1 MLHLAR
7 SAKPGGLL
15 HVEPFDYS
23 KLPKVHLQEIK
34 LLEAVQTY
42 LPRAGFSDELAK
54 AIKILISREIGPKF
68 SFHRD
73 HMSAVNV
80 PQKIQALTRQGV
92 YLVFGL
98 PPLDQKGVLEIDP
111 LLAHMAIDK
120 LLGGTGEALTM
131 VRPLTEIEEAVLSF
145 LFMKIFALI
154 FDRCGKQAQVHFRL
168 EAFRSS
174 PEEVLPL
181 VKNVQDG
188 VYFSF
193 HLSLGDRA
201 GYARLILPLPMAQ
214 KAVLEPR
221 EGVAASPEKELE
233 YYGARLENL
242 GYLETEIWTELG
254 RTSLKV
260 VDINRL
266 EPGDVI
272 VLEKTQARVEGG
284 RLAGALPVRIGR
296 GERGSFRGEIV
307 AAGDRLKVR
316 LTGVDLEQPI

>member
-1 MLHLAR
+1 LHI
-7 SAKPGGLL
+7 
-15 HVEPFDYS
+15 EPFDFS
-23 KLPKVHLQEIK
+23 RLPKVSTQETK
-34 LLEAVQTY
+34 LLEAIQTY
-42 LPRAGFSDELAK
+42 LPRAGFAEELSK

-80 PQKIQALTRQGV
+80 SQKIQGLTRQGV

-120 LLGGTGEALTM
+120 LLGGTGEPLTM
-131 VRPLTEIEEAVLSF
+131 IRPLTEIEEAVLSF
-145 LFMKIFALI
+145 LFMKLFALI

-214 KAVLEPR
+214 KAVMEPR
-221 EGVAASPEKELE
+221 EGAVATSPEKELE

-242 GYLETEIWTELG
+242 GYLETEMWTELG

-266 EPGDVI
+266 EPGDVV

-284 RLAGALPVRIGR
+284 KLTGTLPVRIGR

-307 AAGDRLKVR
+307 PSADRLKVR
-316 LTGVDLEQPI
+316 LTGVQLEQPV

>member
-1 MLHLAR
+1 M
-7 SAKPGGLL
+7 PI
-15 HVEPFDYS
+15 EPFDFS
-23 KLPKVHLQEIK
+23 KLPKVFLQETK
-34 LLEAVQTY
+34 LLEAIQTY
-42 LPRAGFSDELAK
+42 LPRAGFAEEMAK
-54 AIKILISREIGPKF
+54 AIKTMVSREIGSQF

-80 PQKIQALTRQGV
+80 PQKLQGSTKPGV

-98 PPLDQKGVLEIDP
+98 PPLDQKGILEVDP

-131 VRPLTEIEEAVLSF
+131 VRPFTEIEEAVLSF

-154 FDRCGKQAQVHFRL
+154 FDRCGKQASVHFRM
-168 EAFRSS
+168 EALCSS
-174 PEEVLPL
+174 SEEALPL
-181 VKNVQDG
+181 VKNVQEG
-188 VYFSF
+188 VSFSF

-201 GYARLILPLPMAQ
+201 GYARLILPLLVVQKSILEFRELREDMA
-214 KAVLEPR
+214 
-221 EGVAASPEKELE
+221 SEKDME

-242 GYLETEIWTELG
+242 GYLQTELWTELG

-272 VLEKTQARVEGG
+272 LLERTQARVEGG
-284 RLAGALPVRIGR
+284 RLVGTLPVRIGR
-296 GERGSFRGEIV
+296 GERGSFRGEIIPS
-307 AAGDRLKVR
+307 GDRLKVR
-316 LTGVDLEQPI
+316 LTGVDLEQQV